1 MKPAVYHPRVPSEA
15 RELVEYY
22 DDISTELGNRFWRE
36 LIAAIEHAQ
45 EHPEMHHFD
54 YLGVGLRRSNLKK
67 FPVHFLFRVF
77 PDKIRITVVKHHKQ
91 RPTYGIRRK

>member
-1 MKPAVYHPRVPSEA
+1 MREVVYHPRVPNEA

-22 DDISTELGNRFWRE
+22 DGILTELGIRFWGE
-36 LIAAIEHAQ
+36 LIAAIKHAQ
-45 EHPEMHHFD
+45 KHPEMHHFD
-54 YLGVGLRRSNLKK
+54 YLGGGLRRSNLKK

-77 PDKIRITVVKHHKQ
+77 PEKIRITVVKHHKR